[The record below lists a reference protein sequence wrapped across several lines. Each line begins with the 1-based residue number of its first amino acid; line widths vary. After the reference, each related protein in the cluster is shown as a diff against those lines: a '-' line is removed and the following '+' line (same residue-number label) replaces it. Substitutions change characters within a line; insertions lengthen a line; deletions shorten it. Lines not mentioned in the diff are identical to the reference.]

1 MKKILPILTFLS
13 LFMIL
18 SLTSFAEEKFDAQKE
33 YIKLQK
39 DEIDEFERNTD
50 SKGLRRYELD
60 LSNLSEEQKRNLE
73 NYKKTAED
81 KIEDYEDEKEDI
93 EKKNKS
99 TDFAFNFVVIS
110 AEVIVFLFFSGLFI
124 YSLFVD

>member
-18 SLTSFAEEKFDAQKE
+18 SLTSYAEEKFDAQKE

-60 LSNLSEEQKRNLE
+60 FSNLSEEQKRNLE
-73 NYKKTAED
+73 NYKKTAEES
-81 KIEDYEDEKEDI
+81 IEDYEDKKEEVEKQ
-93 EKKNKS
+93 NKS

>member
-60 LSNLSEEQKRNLE
+60 FSNLSEEQKRNLE

-93 EKKNKS
+93 EKENKS
-99 TDFAFNFVVIS
+99 TDFAFNFMVIS

>member
-39 DEIDEFERNTD
+39 DEIDEFERNAD

-73 NYKKTAED
+73 NYKKTAEES
-81 KIEDYEDEKEDI
+81 IEDYEDKKEEVEKQ
-93 EKKNKS
+93 NKS

>member
-18 SLTSFAEEKFDAQKE
+18 SLTSYAEEKFDAQKE

-60 LSNLSEEQKRNLE
+60 FSNLSEEQKRNLE

>member
-73 NYKKTAED
+73 NYKKTAEES
-81 KIEDYEDEKEDI
+81 IEDYEDKKEEVEKQ
-93 EKKNKS
+93 NKS
-99 TDFAFNFVVIS
+99 TDFATNFMVIA
-110 AEVIVFLFFSGLFI
+110 AEIIVFLFFSGLFI